1 MESTTAG
8 THVNSSWTRGVLSV
22 KEISVFQACAIVN
35 VKTGGMFLRITQNGE
50 SVQLQCSACRALV
63 R

>member
-8 THVNSSWTRGVLSV
+8 THVHSSCAHGVLSV
-22 KEISVFQACAIVN
+22 KDGRVFQACVAVN
-35 VKTGGMFLRITQNGE
+35 VETGGMFLRITQNGE
-50 SVQLQCSACRALV
+50 SVQFLSGACRALV

>member
-1 MESTTAG
+1 MFHAY
-8 THVNSSWTRGVLSV
+8 V
-22 KEISVFQACAIVN
+22 AVN

-50 SVQLQCSACRALV
+50 CPSACRALV

>member
-8 THVNSSWTRGVLSV
+8 THVNSSWTHCVLSGDG
-22 KEISVFQACAIVN
+22 IRVFQACAVVN
-35 VKTGGMFLRITQNGE
+35 VRTGGMFLRITQNGE
-50 SVQLQCSACRALV
+50 SVQLLSAACRALV